1 MAEGQVMNSRRQSGV
16 MSLRA
21 LLLVFTG
28 SLLALILLTIFLVTF
43 NTFRNY
49 VSSQHLEHAR
59 DAATATGVVL
69 SKAVDASDIVAAS
82 SLIDAVFDSGSY
94 LSVKFFGHGRI
105 LLTGREMRLRTR
117 VAPDWFVRAA
127 NLPKPEGRAQ
137 VVRGWAQLGTVEVVS
152 NLGRAYDDLW
162 RITLGLLAAVVL
174 IGGVGMLGLWF
185 LLRRLLKPLSELEKQ
200 ARALSRRDFRERVEV
215 RSTRELNQVTEA
227 MNQMADDLGQ
237 LFAGQ
242 GKLIQHLR
250 KVNNEDPVTGLASR
264 SAFDQ
269 RLKVEVESEE
279 KSAPGVLM
287 LVQLSSFGEF
297 NQNHGREEGD
307 RLLKQVAKVIDG
319 FVRKH
324 GGAFA
329 GRRTGA
335 EFAVYLPGASAV
347 DVKVWCETMVEK
359 LDGLYSDLAAPM
371 ETRVHAGMAVASPEV
386 NIRDLLAAADTA
398 LRTAQQREDYC
409 CWIKDAS
416 GNSYHTMDTWRDII
430 NDAIRNENL
439 SLWLQ
444 PMVQGS
450 NQELQYF
457 QVFSRICA
465 PEGVLKAGAFVPMA
479 ERLGLIADIDRVLVT
494 SVLERLESKPHE
506 KLAISLGSASVADEK
521 FREDLLAMLGS
532 AGTLDRRLW
541 VGISEMTLHHHR
553 AKASQLIRAL
563 VKLKVPVLVD
573 RFGVGGVPFNYLRNL
588 PLSGLRIDNSFVH
601 DLDSHEDNRFWLESV
616 IGIARSRG
624 VKVFA
629 TGVERSEEYSVLCK
643 LGIDGAM
650 GYYLGRPF
658 EADEESTGE

>member
-1 MAEGQVMNSRRQSGV
+1 MVQIANRQRQYGV
-16 MSLRA
+16 LSLRA
-21 LLLVFTG
+21 LLLLFTG
-28 SLLALILLTIFLVTF
+28 SLLVLILLAIFSVTF
-43 NTFRNY
+43 NTFRDY
-49 VSSQHLEHAR
+49 VSSQHLEHAQ
-59 DAATATGVVL
+59 DAATATGVAL

-94 LSVKFFGHGRI
+94 LSVKFVGHEGIMLAGRS
-105 LLTGREMRLRTR
+105 MPLRTQ
-117 VAPDWFVRAA
+117 VAPGWFVQAA
-127 NLPKPEGRAQ
+127 KLPKPEGTAQ
-137 VVRGWAQLGTVEVVS
+137 VVRGWAQLGTVQVVS

-162 RITLGLLAAVVL
+162 RITVGLLAAVVV
-174 IGGVGMLGLWF
+174 IGGVGMLALWF
-185 LLRRLLKPLSELEKQ
+185 LLRRLLQPLKALEKQ
-200 ARALSRRDFRERVEV
+200 ARALSRRDFRERVQV

-250 KVNNEDPVTGLASR
+250 KVNNEDAVTGLASR

-287 LVQLSSFGEF
+287 LLQLSSFGDY
-297 NQNHGREEGD
+297 NQSHGREEGD
-307 RLLKQVAKVIDG
+307 RVLKQVGKIINS
-319 FVRKH
+319 FVGKH

-347 DVKVWCETMVEK
+347 DVKVWCEALVET
-359 LDGLYSDLAAPM
+359 LDGLYSDIAAPI
-371 ETRVHAGMAVASPEV
+371 ETFVHAGLAIASKEADA
-386 NIRDLLAAADTA
+386 RDLLAAADSA
-398 LRTAQQREDYC
+398 LRTAQQREESC
-409 CWIKDAS
+409 CWIKDAG
-416 GNSYHTMDTWRDII
+416 GNGYHTMETWRDII
-430 NDAIRNENL
+430 NDAIRDKHL

-444 PMVQGS
+444 PMVQGPE
-450 NQELQYF
+450 QELRYY
-457 QVFSRICA
+457 QVFSRICT

-479 ERLGLIADIDRVLVT
+479 ERLGLIADIDRVLVA
-494 SVLERLESKPHE
+494 SVLERLECHPNE
-506 KLAISLGSASVADEK
+506 NLAISLGSASVADEM
-521 FREDLLAMLGS
+521 FREDLLAQLSS
-532 AGTLDRRLW
+532 AGALNRRLW
-541 VGISEMTLHHHR
+541 VGISETTLHHHR
-553 AKASQLIRAL
+553 AQASQLIRAL
-563 VKLKVPVLVD
+563 VKLNVPVLVD

-588 PLSGLRIDNSFVH
+588 PLSALRIDNSFVH

-650 GYYLGRPF
+650 GYHLGRPF
-658 EADEESTGE
+658 AAEEKSTGE

>member
-1 MAEGQVMNSRRQSGV
+1 MNSRRQDGV

-28 SLLALILLTIFLVTF
+28 SLLVLILLTIFSVTF

-59 DAATATGVVL
+59 DAATATGVAL

-94 LSVKFFGHGRI
+94 LSVKFYGHGRI
-105 LLTGREMRLRTR
+105 LLTGREIPLRTS

-127 NLPKPEGRAQ
+127 KMQKPEGKAQ

-185 LLRRLLKPLSELEKQ
+185 LLKRLLQPLSELEKQ
-200 ARALSRRDFRERVEV
+200 ARALSRRDFRERVAV

-287 LVQLSSFGEF
+287 LLQLSCFGEF
-297 NQNHGREEGD
+297 NQSHGREEGD
-307 RLLKQVAKVIDG
+307 RLLKQVGKAMNT
-319 FVRKH
+319 FVMKH

-335 EFAVYLPGASAV
+335 EFAAYLPGASAV
-347 DVKVWCETMVEK
+347 DVKVWCEALVET
-359 LDGLYSDLAAPM
+359 LDGLYSDLAAPV
-371 ETRVHAGMAVASPEV
+371 ETCVHAGLAIASPEANV
-386 NIRDLLAAADTA
+386 RDLLAAADTA
-398 LRTAQQREDYC
+398 LRTAQQREESC

-430 NDAIRNENL
+430 NDAIRGQKL

-444 PMVQGS
+444 PMVQGP

-457 QVFSRICA
+457 QVFSRICT

-479 ERLGLIADIDRVLVT
+479 ERLGLIADIDRVLVA
-494 SVLERLESKPHE
+494 SVLQRLAHKPEE
-506 KLAISLGSASVADEK
+506 KLAISLGSASVADET
-521 FREDLLAMLGS
+521 FREDLLSMLGS
-532 AGTLDRRLW
+532 AGTRNGRLW

-553 AKASQLIRAL
+553 AHASQLIRAL
-563 VKLKVPVLVD
+563 VKLHVPVLVD

-650 GYYLGRPF
+650 GYHLGRPF
-658 EADEESTGE
+658 AADEESTGE